1 MNCCNNR
8 KCHQVRIINDACC
21 GLCVTSKCS
30 TYCTKVCCSV
40 TYTITVTNNSEQTV
54 KDVFLHVPLDGEFCL
69 NPDTVTVN
77 GQAANVDCLDAIQI
91 GDIAS
96 NSTATVVYTCTV
108 MQYKRCIKT
117 RALVTFTTCCC
128 YERRDF
134 GVYSNVNILQV
145 CPCCCCCNNGN

>member
-1 MNCCNNR
+1 M
-8 KCHQVRIINDACC
+8 
-21 GLCVTSKCS
+21 
-30 TYCTKVCCSV
+30 
-40 TYTITVTNNSEQTV
+40 TNNSEQTV
-54 KDVFLHVPLDGEFCL
+54 KGVCVHVPLDGVFCL

-117 RALVTFTTCCC
+117 RALETLTTCFSN
-128 YERRDF
+128 ERRDN
-134 GVYSNVNILQV
+134 GVNTNVNI
-145 CPCCCCCNNGN
+145 